1 MSGEYV
7 ILALIAASLSG
18 TATSMQTKAL
28 AKLPRLTFSQFIGEI
43 FKVLKQ
49 LLSNR
54 IWVLG
59 LLTGMVAWLI
69 YVQAIAIGDLVV
81 VRPLINANTLV
92 VILIGVT
99 KLKEHIH
106 RSEWLGIIAT
116 IIGIFF
122 LSYSPQRTGTYS
134 YDLSVL
140 FLVIG
145 VLLTTAI
152 GIQLLGR
159 ITNKKALI
167 SALTAGFLYGLA
179 EIFTK
184 WMTIESGG
192 ESPSFLNPLLLV
204 ISPIFWGLATLTA
217 ISFML
222 KQVTLSQG
230 RSAVAI
236 PLITSLSIC
245 IPMVAAIFVFGE
257 IILLP
262 IDGQIIFPI
271 SYLRV
276 IGTIMIL
283 AGTVVLNIYH
293 RGMTRAAIKLKDN
306 GDAEIVEK
314 PNKHAS

>member
-7 ILALIAASLSG
+7 ILALVAASLSG
-18 TATSMQTKAL
+18 TATSMQKKAL
-28 AKLPRLTFSQFIGEI
+28 AKLPQLTFNQFIREI

-59 LLTGMVAWLI
+59 LLTGMAAWLI
-69 YVQAIAIGDLVV
+69 YVQAIAIGDLLV

-99 KLKEHIH
+99 KLKEQIH
-106 RSEWLGIIAT
+106 RTEWSGIVAM
-116 IIGIFF
+116 IIGIFC
-122 LSYSPQRTGTYS
+122 LSYNPQTTGTYF
-134 YDLSVL
+134 YDLSIL
-140 FLVIG
+140 LLVIG
-145 VLLTTAI
+145 LLLTTAI

-159 ITNKKALI
+159 ISNKKALI
-167 SALTAGFLYGLA
+167 SALTAGLLYSLA

-184 WMTIESGG
+184 WMTIESGS

-236 PLITSLSIC
+236 PLITSLSIS
-245 IPMVAAIFVFGE
+245 IPMVAAVFIFGE
-257 IILLP
+257 MILLP
-262 IDGQIIFPI
+262 VNGQIIFPI

-276 IGTIMIL
+276 IGTATIL
-283 AGTVVLNIYH
+283 AGTIILNIYY
-293 RGMTRAAIKLKDN
+293 RGMASATIELVDN
-306 GDAEIVEK
+306 GDAARIDKANEHVM
-314 PNKHAS
+314 